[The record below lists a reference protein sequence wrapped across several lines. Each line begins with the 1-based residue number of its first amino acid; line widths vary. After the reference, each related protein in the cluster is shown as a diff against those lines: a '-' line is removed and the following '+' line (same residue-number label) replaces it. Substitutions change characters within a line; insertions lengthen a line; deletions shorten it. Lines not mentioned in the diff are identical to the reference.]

1 MSTRVDLGPT
11 EEMPPDT
18 DKVCNRCA
26 QYGMKNKASLKLH
39 FGNYNIC
46 YICHDCMRWLQ
57 HMVNDAFVAVMPEED
72 NRTFSISYTLPPDN
86 VKAEPKM
93 LHISNHVV
101 FDPDDFAEKLS
112 DELINLTRIG
122 KLRGD

>member
-26 QYGMKNKASLKLH
+26 RHRMKNKAELKLH
-39 FGNYNIC
+39 FGNSYIC
-46 YICHDCMRWLQ
+46 YICHDCMRWLKY
-57 HMVNDAFVAVMPEED
+57 MVNDAFVAVIPEED
-72 NRTFSISYTLPPDN
+72 NRDFSISYN
-86 VKAEPKM
+86 VKPEPKV
-93 LHISNHVV
+93 LHISNHGV
-101 FDPDDFAEKLS
+101 FDPDDFAQKVS
-112 DELINLTRIG
+112 DSIEESTRRG